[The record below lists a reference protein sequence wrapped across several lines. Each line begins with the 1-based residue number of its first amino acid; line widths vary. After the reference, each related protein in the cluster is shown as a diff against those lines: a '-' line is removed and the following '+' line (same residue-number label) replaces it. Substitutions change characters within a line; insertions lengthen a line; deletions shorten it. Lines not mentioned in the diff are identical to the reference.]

1 MDDLERK
8 RWGHPWRKA
17 AFYAALAALLVVAII
32 SLTRAIF

>member
-17 AFYAALAALLVVAII
+17 LFYSALAALLIIAGI
-32 SLTRAIF
+32 SLARALF